1 MQLGSCDDEKEETN
15 PPPQKKILN
24 PIDSFVWNM
33 ISSLEFHAG
42 TIWKLRFQQQLVA
55 MNEWMN
61 ECMFIIEML
70 LH

>member
-1 MQLGSCDDEKEETN
+1 
-15 PPPQKKILN
+15 
-24 PIDSFVWNM
+24 VWNM